1 MCLHARVCVCTPS
14 HGTLSSTL
22 QEPITR
28 IPSLGSHHS
37 EDLQAAWKGFAGF
50 VWTVLSLQVGFL
62 SALSLP
68 AHLLGS
74 IPLRSAHACSRR
86 CREHSL

>member
-1 MCLHARVCVCTPS
+1 MCACMHACVCAHLHMARS
-14 HGTLSSTL
+14 AA
-22 QEPITR
+22 R
-28 IPSLGSHHS
+28 CRNPSLGSHHS
-37 EDLQAAWKGFAGF
+37 EDLQAAWKGFEGF
-50 VWTVLSLQVGFL
+50 VWTMLSLQVGFL